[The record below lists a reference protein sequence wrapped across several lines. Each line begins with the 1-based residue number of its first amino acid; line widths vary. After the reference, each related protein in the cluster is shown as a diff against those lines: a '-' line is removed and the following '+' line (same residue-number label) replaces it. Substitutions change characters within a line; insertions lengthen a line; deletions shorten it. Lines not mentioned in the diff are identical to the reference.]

1 MVTRLI
7 DKKKRLL
14 LIKAAKSTLVLA
26 APTFALKAVHAQS
39 DYPNRS
45 IRMIVPFAP
54 GSATDI
60 LTRHLEQSMSGALGQ
75 KIIVENRAGANGVLG
90 AQAVRSAA
98 PDGYTLCMGSTSSH
112 AIVAAMRPNTMPYD
126 IEKDFSPIGLA
137 ALSANLIAIHP
148 SVPVKNLQELITYS
162 NTLPSGLSYASSP
175 AGSSNSL
182 AGDMLRT
189 KGAKLVNIPYNNI
202 SQGIT
207 DVLAGHVPVLIYT
220 VALLPYIR
228 DGRLRGIATLSEK
241 RLTQAPDL
249 PTAIEQ
255 GVSGMLASAWFGLF
269 GPAQLPSDISQRVS
283 VALEQAISDKA
294 IYSKL
299 IDAGLEPQYLGPKPM
314 ADFVSQDIARWKEVV
329 VKAGVKT
336 E

>member
-1 MVTRLI
+1 MVA
-7 DKKKRLL
+7 KRLDTTRRTL
-14 LIKAAKSTLVLA
+14 LTTAAQGALVLA
-26 APTFALKAVHAQS
+26 APTLPLSLARAQS

-45 IRMIVPFAP
+45 IRVIVPFAP

-60 LTRHLEQSMSGALGQ
+60 LTRHLEQSMSASLGQ
-75 KIIVENRAGANGVLG
+75 KLVIENRPGANGVLG
-90 AQAVRSAA
+90 AQVVKSAT
-98 PDGYTLCMGSTSSH
+98 PDGYTICMGSTSSH
-112 AIVAAMRPNTMPYD
+112 SIVAAIRPNTMPYD

-137 ALSANLIAIHP
+137 AMSANIIATHP
-148 SVPVKNLQELITYS
+148 SVPVKNLQELIAYS

-202 SQGIT
+202 SQGLT

-241 RLTQAPDL
+241 RLSQAPDL

-255 GVSGMLASAWFGLF
+255 GVPGMLASAWFGMF
-269 GPAQLPSDISQRVS
+269 GPARLPAAVTQKIST
-283 VALEQAISDKA
+283 ALGQAIADKTVNN
-294 IYSKL
+294 KL
-299 IDAGLEPQYLGPKPM
+299 IEAGLEPQYLAPQNM
-314 ADFVSQDIARWKEVV
+314 SVFVAQDMARWKEVV
-329 VKAGVKT
+329 AKAGVKT

>member
-1 MVTRLI
+1 MTHFAHNN
-7 DKKKRLL
+7 KRRTL
-14 LIKAAKSTLVLA
+14 LINAGHASLA
-26 APTFALKAVHAQS
+26 LALPALGSSQSYAQS
-39 DYPNRS
+39 NYPNRA
-45 IRMIVPFAP
+45 IRMVVPFAP

-60 LTRHLEQSMSGALGQ
+60 LTRHLEQSMAAALGQ
-75 KIIVENRAGANGVLG
+75 KIVVENRAGANGVLG
-90 AQAVRSAA
+90 AQVVKAAA
-98 PDGYTLCMGSTSSH
+98 PDGYTFCMGSTSSH
-112 AIVAAMRPNTMPYD
+112 SIVAAMRPNSMPYD
-126 IEKDFSPIGLA
+126 IEKDFSAIGLA
-137 ALSANLIAIHP
+137 ALSANIIAIHP
-148 SVPVKNLQELITYS
+148 SVPVKNIQELIAYS

-189 KGAKLVNIPYNNI
+189 KGAKLINIPYNNI

-207 DVLAGHVPVLIYT
+207 DVMAGHVPVLIYT

-241 RLTQAPDL
+241 RLSQAPDL

-255 GVSGMLASAWFGLF
+255 GVPGMLASAWFGLF
-269 GPAQLPSDISQRVS
+269 GPAQLPEPIVQKVS
-283 VALEQAISDKA
+283 AALGQAIADPT
-294 IYSKL
+294 IYAKL
-299 IDAGLEPQYLGPKPM
+299 VDAGLEPQYLASAAM
-314 ADFVSQDIARWKEVV
+314 SAFVAQDIARWKEVV

>member
-1 MVTRLI
+1 MVA
-7 DKKKRLL
+7 KRLDPKRRVL
-14 LIKAAKSTLVLA
+14 LTTAGQGALA
-26 APTFALKAVHAQS
+26 LALPSLPFGLARAQS

-60 LTRHLEQSMSGALGQ
+60 LTRHLEQSMSATLGQ
-75 KIIVENRAGANGVLG
+75 KLVVENRPGANGVLG
-90 AQAVRSAA
+90 AQAVKSAA
-98 PDGYTLCMGSTSSH
+98 PDGYTFCMGSTSSH
-112 AIVAAMRPNTMPYD
+112 SIVAAIRPNTMPYD
-126 IEKDFSPIGLA
+126 IEKDFTPIGLA
-137 ALSANLIAIHP
+137 AMSANIIAVHP
-148 SVPVKNLQELITYS
+148 SVPVKNLQELIAYS
-162 NTLPSGLSYASSP
+162 NTLPAGLSYASSP

-202 SQGIT
+202 SQGLT

-241 RLTQAPDL
+241 RLSQAPDL

-255 GVSGMLASAWFGLF
+255 GVPGMLASAWFGIF
-269 GPAQLPSDISQRVS
+269 GPARLPEGITQKVS
-283 VALEQAISDKA
+283 AALGQALADKT
-294 IYSKL
+294 IHKKL
-299 IDAGLEPQYLGPKPM
+299 IDAGLKPQFLAPKEM
-314 ADFVSQDIARWKEVV
+314 SVFVAQDIARWKEVV

>member
-1 MVTRLI
+1 M
-7 DKKKRLL
+7 
-14 LIKAAKSTLVLA
+14 
-26 APTFALKAVHAQS
+26 
-39 DYPNRS
+39 
-45 IRMIVPFAP
+45 
-54 GSATDI
+54 SA
-60 LTRHLEQSMSGALGQ
+60 SLGQ
-75 KIIVENRAGANGVLG
+75 KLVIENRPGANGVLG
-90 AQAVRSAA
+90 AQVVKSAT
-98 PDGYTLCMGSTSSH
+98 PDGYTICMGSTSSH
-112 AIVAAMRPNTMPYD
+112 SIVAAIRPNTMPYD

-137 ALSANLIAIHP
+137 AMSANIIATHP
-148 SVPVKNLQELITYS
+148 SVPVKNLQELIAYS

-202 SQGIT
+202 SQGLT

-241 RLTQAPDL
+241 RLSQAPDL

-255 GVSGMLASAWFGLF
+255 GVPGMLASAWFGMF
-269 GPAQLPSDISQRVS
+269 GPARLPAAVTQKIST
-283 VALEQAISDKA
+283 ALGQAIADKT
-294 IYSKL
+294 INNKL
-299 IDAGLEPQYLGPKPM
+299 IEAGLEPQYLAPQNM
-314 ADFVSQDIARWKEVV
+314 SVFVAQDMARWKEVV
-329 VKAGVKT
+329 AKAGVKT

>member
-1 MVTRLI
+1 MVA
-7 DKKKRLL
+7 KRLDPKRRVL
-14 LIKAAKSTLVLA
+14 LTTAGQGALA
-26 APTFALKAVHAQS
+26 LALPSLPFGLARAQA

-60 LTRHLEQSMSGALGQ
+60 LTRHLEQSMSAALGQ
-75 KIIVENRAGANGVLG
+75 KLVVENRPGANGVLG
-90 AQAVRSAA
+90 AQAVKSAA
-98 PDGYTLCMGSTSSH
+98 PDGYTFCMGSTSSH
-112 AIVAAMRPNTMPYD
+112 SIVAAMRPNTMPYD
-126 IEKDFSPIGLA
+126 IEKDFTPIGLA
-137 ALSANLIAIHP
+137 AMSANIIAVHP
-148 SVPVKNLQELITYS
+148 SVPVKNLQELIAYS
-162 NTLPSGLSYASSP
+162 NTLPAGLSYASSP

-202 SQGIT
+202 SQGLT

-220 VALLPYIR
+220 VALLPYVR
-228 DGRLRGIATLSEK
+228 DGRLRGIATLSQN
-241 RLTQAPDL
+241 RLSQAPDL

-255 GVSGMLASAWFGLF
+255 GVPGMLASAWFGMF
-269 GPAQLPSDISQRVS
+269 GPARLPAGITQKVS
-283 VALEQAISDKA
+283 AALGQALADKN
-294 IYSKL
+294 IHNKL
-299 IDAGLEPQYLGPKPM
+299 IDAGLEPQYLS
-314 ADFVSQDIARWKEVV
+314 SQDMAAFVAQDIGRWKEVV

>member
-1 MVTRLI
+1 MVT
-7 DKKKRLL
+7 KRLDTKRRTFL
-14 LIKAAKSTLVLA
+14 TSAAQGALVLA
-26 APTFALKAVHAQS
+26 APTLPFGLARAQA

-45 IRMIVPFAP
+45 IRVIVPFAP

-60 LTRHLEQSMSGALGQ
+60 LTRHLEQSMSASLGQ
-75 KIIVENRAGANGVLG
+75 KLVIENRPGANGVLG
-90 AQAVRSAA
+90 AQTVKSAT
-98 PDGYTLCMGSTSSH
+98 PDGYTICMGSTSSH
-112 AIVAAMRPNTMPYD
+112 SIVAAIRPNTMPYD

-137 ALSANLIAIHP
+137 AMSANIIATHP
-148 SVPVKNLQELITYS
+148 SVPVKNLQELIAYS

-202 SQGIT
+202 SQGLT
-207 DVLAGHVPVLIYT
+207 DVLAGHVPVFIYT

-241 RLTQAPDL
+241 RLSQAPDL

-255 GVSGMLASAWFGLF
+255 GVPDMLASAWFGMF
-269 GPAQLPSDISQRVS
+269 GPARLPAAITQKIST
-283 VALEQAISDKA
+283 ALGQALADKT
-294 IYSKL
+294 INNKL
-299 IDAGLEPQYLGPKPM
+299 IEAGLEPQYLSPQDM
-314 ADFVSQDIARWKEVV
+314 SVFVAQDMARWKEVV
-329 VKAGVKT
+329 AKAGVKT

>member
-1 MVTRLI
+1 V
-7 DKKKRLL
+7 
-14 LIKAAKSTLVLA
+14 
-26 APTFALKAVHAQS
+26 
-39 DYPNRS
+39 
-45 IRMIVPFAP
+45 IVPFAP

-60 LTRHLEQSMSGALGQ
+60 LTRHLEQSMSASLGQ
-75 KIIVENRAGANGVLG
+75 KLVIENRPGANGVLG
-90 AQAVRSAA
+90 AQVVKSAT
-98 PDGYTLCMGSTSSH
+98 PDGYTICMGSTSSH
-112 AIVAAMRPNTMPYD
+112 SIVAAIRPNTMPYD

-137 ALSANLIAIHP
+137 AMSANIIATHP
-148 SVPVKNLQELITYS
+148 SVPVKNLQELIAYS

-202 SQGIT
+202 SQGLT

-241 RLTQAPDL
+241 RLSQAPDL

-255 GVSGMLASAWFGLF
+255 GVPGMLASAWFGMF
-269 GPAQLPSDISQRVS
+269 GPARLPAAVTQKIST
-283 VALEQAISDKA
+283 ALGQAIADKT
-294 IYSKL
+294 INNKL
-299 IDAGLEPQYLGPKPM
+299 IEAGLEPQYLAPQNM
-314 ADFVSQDIARWKEVV
+314 SVFVAQDMARWKEVV
-329 VKAGVKT
+329 AKAGVKT

>member
-1 MVTRLI
+1 
-7 DKKKRLL
+7 
-14 LIKAAKSTLVLA
+14 
-26 APTFALKAVHAQS
+26 
-39 DYPNRS
+39 
-45 IRMIVPFAP
+45 
-54 GSATDI
+54 
-60 LTRHLEQSMSGALGQ
+60 
-75 KIIVENRAGANGVLG
+75 LG
-90 AQAVRSAA
+90 AQVVKSAS
-98 PDGYTLCMGSTSSH
+98 PDGYTFCMGSTSSH
-112 AIVAAMRPNTMPYD
+112 SIVAAMRPNSMPYD

-137 ALSANLIAIHP
+137 AMSANIIAIHP
-148 SVPVKNLQELITYS
+148 SVPVKNIQELIAYS

-255 GVSGMLASAWFGLF
+255 GVPGMLASAWFGLF
-269 GPAQLPSDISQRVS
+269 GPAQLPANISQKVS
-283 VALEQAISDKA
+283 AALEQAIADKA
-294 IYSKL
+294 IYNRL

-314 ADFVSQDIARWKEVV
+314 ATFVAQDIARWKDVV
-329 VKAGVKT
+329 LKAGVKT

>member
-1 MVTRLI
+1 MVA
-7 DKKKRLL
+7 KRLDTTRRTL
-14 LIKAAKSTLVLA
+14 LTTAAQGALVLA
-26 APTFALKAVHAQS
+26 APTLPLSLARAQS

-45 IRMIVPFAP
+45 IRVIVPFAP

-60 LTRHLEQSMSGALGQ
+60 LTRHLEQSMSASLGQ
-75 KIIVENRAGANGVLG
+75 KLVIENRPGANGVLG
-90 AQAVRSAA
+90 AQVVKSAT
-98 PDGYTLCMGSTSSH
+98 PDGYTICMGSTSSH
-112 AIVAAMRPNTMPYD
+112 SIVAAIRPNTMPYD

-137 ALSANLIAIHP
+137 AMSANIIATHP
-148 SVPVKNLQELITYS
+148 TVPVKNLQELIAYS

-202 SQGIT
+202 SQGLT

-241 RLTQAPDL
+241 RLSQAPDL

-255 GVSGMLASAWFGLF
+255 GVPGMLASAWFGMF
-269 GPAQLPSDISQRVS
+269 GPARLPAAVTQKIST
-283 VALEQAISDKA
+283 ALGQAIADKT
-294 IYSKL
+294 INNKL
-299 IDAGLEPQYLGPKPM
+299 IEAGLEPQYLAPQNM
-314 ADFVSQDIARWKEVV
+314 SVFVAQDMARWKEVV
-329 VKAGVKT
+329 AKAGVKT

>member
-1 MVTRLI
+1 V
-7 DKKKRLL
+7 
-14 LIKAAKSTLVLA
+14 
-26 APTFALKAVHAQS
+26 
-39 DYPNRS
+39 
-45 IRMIVPFAP
+45 IVPYAP

-60 LTRHLEQSMSGALGQ
+60 LTRHLEQSMSASLGQ
-75 KIIVENRAGANGVLG
+75 KLVIENRPGANGVLG
-90 AQAVRSAA
+90 AQVVKSAT
-98 PDGYTLCMGSTSSH
+98 PDGYTICMGSTSSH
-112 AIVAAMRPNTMPYD
+112 SIVAAIRPNTMPYD

-137 ALSANLIAIHP
+137 AMSANIIATHP
-148 SVPVKNLQELITYS
+148 SVPVKNLQELIAYS

-202 SQGIT
+202 SQGLT

-241 RLTQAPDL
+241 RLSQAPDL

-255 GVSGMLASAWFGLF
+255 GVPGMLASAWFGMF
-269 GPAQLPSDISQRVS
+269 GPARLPAAVTQKIST
-283 VALEQAISDKA
+283 ALGQAIADKT
-294 IYSKL
+294 INNKL
-299 IDAGLEPQYLGPKPM
+299 IEAGLEPQYLAPQNM
-314 ADFVSQDIARWKEVV
+314 SVFVAQDMARWKEVV
-329 VKAGVKT
+329 AKAGVKT

>member
-1 MVTRLI
+1 MVA
-7 DKKKRLL
+7 KRLDTTRRTL
-14 LIKAAKSTLVLA
+14 LTTAAQGALVLA
-26 APTFALKAVHAQS
+26 APTLPLSLARAQS

-45 IRMIVPFAP
+45 IRVIVPFAP

-60 LTRHLEQSMSGALGQ
+60 LTRHLEQSMSASLGQ
-75 KIIVENRAGANGVLG
+75 KLVIENRPGANGVLG
-90 AQAVRSAA
+90 AQVVKSAT
-98 PDGYTLCMGSTSSH
+98 PDGYTICMGSTSSH
-112 AIVAAMRPNTMPYD
+112 SIVAAIRPNTMPYD

-137 ALSANLIAIHP
+137 AMSANIIATHP
-148 SVPVKNLQELITYS
+148 SVPVKNLQELIAYS

-202 SQGIT
+202 SQGLT
-207 DVLAGHVPVLIYT
+207 DVLAGHVPVLFYT

-241 RLTQAPDL
+241 RLSQAPDL

-255 GVSGMLASAWFGLF
+255 GVPGMLASAWFGMF
-269 GPAQLPSDISQRVS
+269 GPARLPAAVTQKIST
-283 VALEQAISDKA
+283 ALGQAIADKT
-294 IYSKL
+294 INNKL
-299 IDAGLEPQYLGPKPM
+299 IEAGLEPQYLAPQNMSVFVGKKWSPKL
-314 ADFVSQDIARWKEVV
+314 V
-329 VKAGVKT
+329 
-336 E
+336 

>member
-1 MVTRLI
+1 MTAKPI
-7 DKKKRLL
+7 DVNKRTLL
-14 LIKAAKSTLVLA
+14 KTAGSGAIALA
-26 APTFALKAVHAQS
+26 LPIGLARAQS
-39 DYPNRS
+39 DYPNRA
-45 IRMIVPFAP
+45 IRVVVPFAP

-60 LTRHLEQSMSGALGQ
+60 LTRHIEQSMSASLGQ
-75 KIIVENRAGANGVLG
+75 KLVVENRPGANGVLG
-90 AQAVRSAA
+90 AQNVKSAA

-112 AIVAAMRPNTMPYD
+112 SIVAAIRPNSMPYD
-126 IEKDFSPIGLA
+126 IEKDFTPIGLA
-137 ALSANLIAIHP
+137 AISANIIATHP
-148 SVPVKNLQELITYS
+148 SVPVKNLQELIAYS
-162 NTLPSGLSYASSP
+162 NTLPAGLSYASSP

-202 SQGIT
+202 SQGLT

-241 RLTQAPDL
+241 RLSQAPDL

-255 GVSGMLASAWFGLF
+255 GVPGMLASAWFGMF
-269 GPAQLPSDISQRVS
+269 GPAKLPASITQKVS
-283 VALEQAISDKA
+283 TALGQALADKT
-294 IYSKL
+294 INNKL
-299 IDAGLEPQYLGPKPM
+299 IEAGLEPQYLSPQDM
-314 ADFVSQDIARWKEVV
+314 ATFVAQDVARWKDVV